1 MKIITISREFGS
13 GGREL
18 GKRISDILG
27 YDYYD
32 REIISAIAEKSGF
45 DENYIKEMTEKKLR
59 VNIPISYGRTM
70 YYEPYINTNA
80 EKILAAQS
88 STIRDIAEQGR
99 DCVII
104 GRGADVILSRYNT
117 VNIFVYAD
125 MEYRVKRC
133 LEYSE
138 NEKDMTEKKIIKKIK
153 EIDSARAS
161 FHSFLSEGKWGRK
174 ENYNLCINTT
184 GLQIKNLAPIIAEYA
199 EIMFKQKRS
208 K

>member
-18 GKRISDILG
+18 GKRMSDILG

-45 DENYIKEMTEKKLR
+45 DENYIKDMTEKKLR
-59 VNIPISYGRTM
+59 VSIPISYGRTM

-80 EKILAAQS
+80 EKILDAQS
-88 STIRDIAEQGR
+88 STIREIADQGR

-104 GRGADVILSRYNT
+104 GRGADVILSQYNP

-125 MEYRVKRC
+125 MDFRVKRC
-133 LEYSE
+133 FEYSE
-138 NEKDMTEKKIIKKIK
+138 NEKEMSEKKIIKKIK

-161 FHSFLSEGKWGRK
+161 FHSFLSESKWGRK

-199 EIMFKQKRS
+199 DIMFKQK
-208 K
+208 KVK